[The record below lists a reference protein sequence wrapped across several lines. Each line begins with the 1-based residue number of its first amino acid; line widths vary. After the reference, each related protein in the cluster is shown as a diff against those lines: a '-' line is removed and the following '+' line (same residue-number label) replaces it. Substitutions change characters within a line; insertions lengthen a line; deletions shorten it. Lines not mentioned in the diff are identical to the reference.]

1 MSSSIQHK
9 DSVNEFIDNFN
20 LKLFFFITRKSIPFI
35 IVFGIICVLI
45 PFLYIRYSNPIFE
58 TNASLIRKKG
68 NDENNFLS
76 KDANSLVKNDDETK
90 INRDIQLI
98 KSDILIDKTIET
110 YNLKYELYKN
120 GVLPFKK
127 FEIFPISNDI
137 ILSNTE
143 VKNVALYGVDILLDF
158 EEKSYSISYEL
169 NGEIVSKE
177 NLAYGKTFANK
188 DLIINISPTS
198 KRGNLG
204 DYTFKINNENAIK
217 SYIQGLINVE
227 LGPNQNIVLYS
238 RTHNTPKSIFVMNK
252 LIENFLEYDK
262 KENQEK
268 IEKSLVYIE
277 QQLQIFKDEY
287 WKNEKEF
294 NNFKQSNLMYE
305 PSSQLTEYLDNIK
318 KLNDSKLDLE
328 NQIKELNRL
337 KGNSKSKL
345 SNSIMESSDMASEI
359 TEIQNLV
366 DAKNNL
372 LLDYK
377 PTHPT
382 IKLIES
388 RLNFAIEFSKN
399 KIGKKIQINEDK
411 IFTLRQKLSEIKG
424 NLNSFP
430 NLNSQFSQLE
440 KESQIKEKFIFDL
453 LEKQNQFLV
462 NKSSIISDYIVL
474 QPPKVKAEIISPKK
488 NLLYTTGLLIFALV
502 SLVLVLIRYILFDK
516 IVSMKYI
523 QTNTNV
529 PILGVIPFVE
539 EAQDQS
545 EKTKTSP
552 LTKIVVNTGS
562 KSKISEAFK
571 KMRAN
576 MKYIHNSEFQTIA
589 ATSTISGE
597 GKTFV
602 LSNLAVVYAQ
612 LNKKVVIIDL
622 DLRKPRIA
630 KSFKLNNSIGMS
642 TILSNNSDIDSAIQH
657 LPSVD
662 NIDVITSG
670 PIPPNPSELILS
682 ARFNEVLD
690 YLKTQYDYVFIDTP
704 PVGLVNES
712 IEIINKVDIPIYVV
726 RANYSK
732 MEFLSNLNEIHHQF
746 NDKKLY
752 LVVNQFGVGASY
764 YLNNSYGYGYGYGSY
779 GKEYTEKHDGYYTEK
794 IVKKSPKNR
803 LKTFFDWKL

>member
-20 LKLFFFITRKSIPFI
+20 LKLFFFILRKSIPFI
-35 IVFGIICVLI
+35 LILGILSILI

-68 NDENNFLS
+68 NEENNILS
-76 KDANSLVKNDDETK
+76 KEVNTIVKNDDETK

-98 KSDILIDKTIET
+98 KSDILIDKTIES

-120 GVLPFKK
+120 GLLPFNR
-127 FEIFPISNDI
+127 FEIFPVSKELVISNAA
-137 ILSNTE
+137 
-143 VKNVALYGVDILLDF
+143 VKNPALYGKEITIDF
-158 EEKSYSISYEL
+158 DDKTYSLYYNIDG
-169 NGEIVSKE
+169 NIVSKE
-177 NLAYGKTFANK
+177 NLGYGKTFANK
-188 DLIINISPTS
+188 DFMVNISTTTS
-198 KRGNLG
+198 KTRGK
-204 DYTFKINNENAIK
+204 YTFKFNNHDAIK
-217 SYIQGLINVE
+217 SYIQNLINVE
-227 LGPNQNIVLYS
+227 LGPNKNIILYT
-238 RTHNTPKSIFVMNK
+238 RTHNTPKSLSILNT
-252 LIENFLEYDK
+252 LIQNFLEYDK
-262 KENQEK
+262 NENQEK
-268 IEKSLVYIE
+268 IEKSLIYID

-287 WKNEKEF
+287 WKNEREF
-294 NNFKQSNLMYE
+294 TSFKQSNLMYE
-305 PSSQLTEYLDNIK
+305 PSSQLTEYLENIK
-318 KLNDSKLDLE
+318 KLNDSKLELD

-345 SNSIMESSDMASEI
+345 SNNIMESSDLAEEISEI
-359 TEIQNLV
+359 QALV
-366 DAKNNL
+366 NEKNTL

-382 IKLIES
+382 IKLIDNK
-388 RLNFAIEFSKN
+388 LNFAIEFSKN
-399 KIGKKIQINEDK
+399 KIGKKIQVNEDK

-430 NLNSQFSQLE
+430 NLNSQYSQLE

-453 LEKQNQFLV
+453 LDKQNQFLV
-462 NKSSIISDYIVL
+462 NKSSIVSDYIVL
-474 QPPKVKAEIISPKK
+474 QPPKVKEEIISPKK
-488 NLLYTTGLLIFALV
+488 NILYTSGILIFFLASIILT
-502 SLVLVLIRYILFDK
+502 LIRYLLFDK

-523 QTNTNV
+523 QMNTNV

-539 EAQDQS
+539 DAQDQS
-545 EKTKTSP
+545 EKSKSSP
-552 LTKIVVNTGS
+552 LTKIVVNSGS

-576 MKYIHNSEFQTIA
+576 MKYIHSSEFKTIA

-597 GKTFV
+597 GKTFI

-630 KSFKLNNSIGMS
+630 KSFKLNNSLGMS

-657 LPSVD
+657 LPTIE

-682 ARFNEVLD
+682 ARFNEVLE
-690 YLKTQYDYVFIDTP
+690 YLKTKYDYVFIDTP

-732 MEFLSNLNEIHHQF
+732 LDFLANLNEIHHQF

-764 YLNNSYGYGYGYGSY
+764 YLNNSYGYGYGSY

-794 IVKKSPKNR
+794 VVNKGPESKFKK
-803 LKTFFDWKL
+803 FFDWKL

>member
-1 MSSSIQHK
+1 MNNSIQHK

-20 LKLFFFITRKSIPFI
+20 LKLFLFIFKKSLIFI
-35 IVFGIICVLI
+35 IIIGILGFLL
-45 PFLYIRYSNPIFE
+45 PFLYVRYSDPIFE
-58 TNASLIRKKG
+58 TNATLIRKKG
-68 NDENNFLS
+68 NDENNLLS
-76 KDANSLVKNDDETK
+76 KDIANVSKNDDETK

-98 KSDILIDKTIET
+98 KSDILIDNTLPT
-110 YNLKYELYKN
+110 YNLRYELYKN

-127 FEIFPISNDI
+127 FEIYPITNELNISECI
-137 ILSNTE
+137 I
-143 VKNVALYGVDILLDF
+143 KNSTLYGQDIELDF
-158 EEKSYSISYEL
+158 DKNSYSVSYKL
-169 NGEIVSKE
+169 NGKKIKAEKLE
-177 NLAYGKTFANK
+177 YGKMFSNN
-188 DLIINISPTS
+188 DLSLNLTPIDK
-198 KRGNLG
+198 KRTRG
-204 DYTFKINNENAIK
+204 DYTFKINNDLAIK
-217 SYIQGLINVE
+217 AYIQGLVNVE
-227 LGPNQNIVLYS
+227 LGQNQNIILYS
-238 RTHNTPKSIFVMNK
+238 RTHNTPKSIFVINK
-252 LIENFLEYDK
+252 MIENFLEYDK
-262 KENQEK
+262 NENQEK
-268 IEKSLVYIE
+268 IEKSLNYID
-277 QQLQIFKDEY
+277 QQIQIFKDEY
-287 WKNEKEF
+287 WKNEREF
-294 NNFKQSNLMYE
+294 TSFKQSNLLYE
-305 PSSQLTEYLDNIK
+305 PTSQLTEYLDNIK
-318 KLNDSKLDLE
+318 KLTDSKLELE

-345 SNSIMESSDMASEI
+345 SNNIVESADLINEISEI
-359 TEIQNLV
+359 QTLI
-366 DAKNNL
+366 DAKNNM

-377 PTHPT
+377 PTHPS
-382 IKLIES
+382 IKLIDT
-388 RLNFAIEFSKN
+388 RLNLAIEFSKN

-411 IFTLRQKLSEIKG
+411 IFSLREKLNEIKG
-424 NLNSFP
+424 DLNSFP
-430 NLNSQFSQLE
+430 NLNSQYSQLE

-462 NKSSIISDYIVL
+462 NKSSIVSDYIVL
-474 QPPKVKAEIISPKK
+474 QPPKVKAEVISPKK
-488 NLLYTTGLLIFALV
+488 NLLYTSGILFSFLISIL
-502 SLVLVLIRYILFDK
+502 LVLIRYLLFDK

-523 QTNTNV
+523 QMNTKV

-539 EAQDQS
+539 DATDNSQ
-545 EKTKTSP
+545 KTKNSP

-576 MKYIHNSEFQTIA
+576 MKYIHISDFKTIA

-597 GKTFV
+597 GKTFI

-642 TILSNNSDIDSAIQH
+642 TILSNNSDIENAIQK
-657 LPSVD
+657 LPFVD

-670 PIPPNPSELILS
+670 PIPPNPSELVLS
-682 ARFNEVLD
+682 SRFNEVLD
-690 YLKTQYDYVFIDTP
+690 YLKSKYDYVFIDTP

-732 MEFLSNLNEIHHQF
+732 LEFLSNLNEIHHQF

-764 YLNNSYGYGYGYGSY
+764 YLNSNYGYGYGYGSY
-779 GKEYTEKHDGYYTEK
+779 GKEYSEKHDGYYSEK
-794 IVKKSPKNR
+794 IEN
-803 LKTFFDWKL
+803 KTKVNKLRKFFDWKL

>member
-1 MSSSIQHK
+1 MNRPIEHK
-9 DSVNEFIDNFN
+9 DSVNEFINNFN
-20 LKLFFFITRKSIPFI
+20 LKLFFFILKKSMPFI
-35 IVFGIICVLI
+35 LIIGIASILI

-68 NDENNFLS
+68 NDDKNILS
-76 KDANSLVKNDDETK
+76 KEINSVVKNDDETK

-98 KSDILIDKTIET
+98 NSDILIDKTIES
-110 YNLKYELYKN
+110 YDVKYELYKN
-120 GVLPFKK
+120 GFLPFKK
-127 FEIFPISNDI
+127 FEIFPVSNELKISNTY
-137 ILSNTE
+137 L
-143 VKNVALYGVDILLDF
+143 KNSALYGIPFTLDF
-158 EEKSYSISYEL
+158 GEKSYSISYKFDGEL
-169 NGEIVSKE
+169 ISKDDLE
-177 NLAYGKTFANK
+177 YGKTFTNK
-188 DLIINISPTS
+188 DLTINITPNS
-198 KRGNLG
+198 KKTKGK
-204 DYTFKINNENAIK
+204 YTFKFNSNEAIK
-217 SYIQGLINVE
+217 SYIQNLINVE
-227 LGPNQNIVLYS
+227 LGPNQNIILFT
-238 RTHNTPKSIFVMNK
+238 RTHNTAKSLSLMNT
-252 LIENFLEYDK
+252 LINNFLEYDK
-262 KENQEK
+262 NENQEK
-268 IEKSLVYIE
+268 IEKSLVYIDH
-277 QQLQIFKDEY
+277 QLQVFKDEY
-287 WKNEKEF
+287 WKNEREF
-294 NNFKQSNLMYE
+294 TSFKQSNLLYE
-305 PSSQLTEYLDNIK
+305 PSSQLSEYLENIK
-318 KLNDSKLDLE
+318 KLNESKLDLE
-328 NQIKELNRL
+328 NQINELNRL

-345 SNSIMESSDMASEI
+345 SNSIMESSDLSDEISEI
-359 TEIQNLV
+359 QTLV
-366 DAKNNL
+366 NEKNNL

-382 IKLIES
+382 IKLIENK
-388 RLNFAIEFSKN
+388 LNFAIEFSKN
-399 KIGKKIQINEDK
+399 KISKKIQINEDK

-430 NLNSQFSQLE
+430 NLNSQYSQLE

-462 NKSSIISDYIVL
+462 NKSSIVSDYIVL
-474 QPPKVKAEIISPKK
+474 QPPKINQEIISPKK
-488 NLLYTTGLLIFALV
+488 NLLYTTSILLF
-502 SLVLVLIRYILFDK
+502 VLASIILILIRYILFDK

-539 EAQDQS
+539 DAMDQS
-545 EKTKTSP
+545 EKTKSSP
-552 LTKIVVNTGS
+552 TTKIVVNSGS

-576 MKYIHNSEFQTIA
+576 MKYVHSSDFKTIA

-597 GKTFV
+597 GKTFI

-612 LNKKVVIIDL
+612 LNKKVIIIDL

-657 LPSVD
+657 LPSID

-682 ARFNEVLD
+682 NRFNEVLE

-712 IEIINKVDIPIYVV
+712 IEIINKVDIPIYVI

-732 MEFLSNLNEIHHQF
+732 MEFLANLNEIHHQF

-764 YLNNSYGYGYGYGSY
+764 YLNNNYGYGYGSY
-779 GKEYTEKHDGYYTEK
+779 GKEYTEKHDGYYTESN
-794 IVKKSPKNR
+794 IDKKKENR
-803 LKTFFDWKL
+803 FKKFFDWKL

>member
-1 MSSSIQHK
+1 MNRPIEHK
-9 DSVNEFIDNFN
+9 DSVNEFINNFN
-20 LKLFFFITRKSIPFI
+20 LKLFFFILKKSMPFI
-35 IVFGIICVLI
+35 LIIGIASILI

-68 NDENNFLS
+68 NDDKNILS
-76 KDANSLVKNDDETK
+76 KEINSVVKNDDETK

-98 KSDILIDKTIET
+98 NSDILIDKTIES
-110 YNLKYELYKN
+110 YDVKYELYKN
-120 GVLPFKK
+120 GFLPFKK
-127 FEIFPISNDI
+127 FEIFPVSNELKISNTY
-137 ILSNTE
+137 L
-143 VKNVALYGVDILLDF
+143 KNSALYGIPFTLDF
-158 EEKSYSISYEL
+158 GEKSYSISYKSDGEL
-169 NGEIVSKE
+169 ISKDDLE
-177 NLAYGKTFANK
+177 YGKTFTNK
-188 DLIINISPTS
+188 DLTINITPNS
-198 KRGNLG
+198 KKTKGK
-204 DYTFKINNENAIK
+204 YTFKFNSNEAIK
-217 SYIQGLINVE
+217 SYIQNLINVE
-227 LGPNQNIVLYS
+227 LGPNQNIILFT
-238 RTHNTPKSIFVMNK
+238 RTHNTAKSLSLMNT
-252 LIENFLEYDK
+252 LINNFLEYDK
-262 KENQEK
+262 NENQEK
-268 IEKSLVYIE
+268 IEKSLVYIDH
-277 QQLQIFKDEY
+277 QLQVFKDEY
-287 WKNEKEF
+287 WKNEREF
-294 NNFKQSNLMYE
+294 TSFKQSNLLYE
-305 PSSQLTEYLDNIK
+305 PSSQLSEYLENIK
-318 KLNDSKLDLE
+318 KLNESKLDLE
-328 NQIKELNRL
+328 NQINELNRL

-345 SNSIMESSDMASEI
+345 SNSIMESSDLSDEISEI
-359 TEIQNLV
+359 QTLV
-366 DAKNNL
+366 NEKNNL

-382 IKLIES
+382 IKLIENK
-388 RLNFAIEFSKN
+388 LNFAIEFSKN
-399 KIGKKIQINEDK
+399 KISKKIQINEDK

-430 NLNSQFSQLE
+430 NLNSQYSQLE

-462 NKSSIISDYIVL
+462 NKSSIVSDYIVL
-474 QPPKVKAEIISPKK
+474 QPPKINQEIISPKK
-488 NLLYTTGLLIFALV
+488 NLLYTTSILLF
-502 SLVLVLIRYILFDK
+502 VLASIILILIRYILFDK

-539 EAQDQS
+539 DAMDQS
-545 EKTKTSP
+545 EKTKSSP
-552 LTKIVVNTGS
+552 TTKIVVNSGS

-576 MKYIHNSEFQTIA
+576 MKYVHSSDFKTIA

-597 GKTFV
+597 GKTFI

-612 LNKKVVIIDL
+612 LNKKVIIIDL

-657 LPSVD
+657 LPSID

-682 ARFNEVLD
+682 NRFNEVLE

-712 IEIINKVDIPIYVV
+712 IEIINKVDIPIYVI

-732 MEFLSNLNEIHHQF
+732 MEFLANLNEIHHQF

-764 YLNNSYGYGYGYGSY
+764 YLNNNYGYGYGSY
-779 GKEYTEKHDGYYTEK
+779 GKEYTEKHDGYYTESK
-794 IVKKSPKNR
+794 IDKKKENR
-803 LKTFFDWKL
+803 FKKFFDWKL

>member
-20 LKLFFFITRKSIPFI
+20 LKLFFFILRKSVPFI
-35 IVFGIICVLI
+35 IILGFLSILI

-68 NDENNFLS
+68 NEENNILS
-76 KDANSLVKNDDETK
+76 KEVNTIVKNDDETK

-98 KSDILIDKTIET
+98 KSDILIDKTIES

-120 GVLPFKK
+120 GFLPFNR
-127 FEIFPISNDI
+127 FEIFPVSKELIISNA
-137 ILSNTE
+137 E
-143 VKNVALYGVDILLDF
+143 VKNPGLFGKEITIDF
-158 EEKSYSISYEL
+158 NNTSYSIYY
-169 NGEIVSKE
+169 NIDGNIVSKE
-177 NLAYGKTFANK
+177 DLGYGKTFANK
-188 DLIINISPTS
+188 DLMINISTTTS
-198 KRGNLG
+198 KTRGK
-204 DYTFKINNENAIK
+204 YTFKFNNHDAIK
-217 SYIQGLINVE
+217 SYIQNLINVE
-227 LGPNQNIVLYS
+227 LGPNKNIILYT
-238 RTHNTPKSIFVMNK
+238 RTHNTPKSLSILNT
-252 LIENFLEYDK
+252 LIQNFLEYDK
-262 KENQEK
+262 NENQEK
-268 IEKSLVYIE
+268 IEKSLIYID

-287 WKNEKEF
+287 WKNEREF
-294 NNFKQSNLMYE
+294 TSFKQSNLMYE
-305 PSSQLTEYLDNIK
+305 PTSQLTEYLENIK
-318 KLNDSKLDLE
+318 KLNDSKLDLD

-345 SNSIMESSDMASEI
+345 SNNIMESSDLAEEISEI
-359 TEIQNLV
+359 QALV
-366 DAKNNL
+366 DEKNTL

-377 PTHPT
+377 TTHPT
-382 IKLIES
+382 IKLIDNK
-388 RLNFAIEFSKN
+388 LNFAIEFSKN
-399 KIGKKIQINEDK
+399 KIGKKIQVNEDK
-411 IFTLRQKLSEIKG
+411 IFSLRQKLSEIKG

-430 NLNSQFSQLE
+430 NLNSQYSQLE

-453 LEKQNQFLV
+453 LDKQNQFLV
-462 NKSSIISDYIVL
+462 NKSSIVSDYIVL
-474 QPPKVKAEIISPKK
+474 QPPKVKEEIISPKK
-488 NLLYTTGLLIFALV
+488 NILYTSGILLFFLASIILT
-502 SLVLVLIRYILFDK
+502 LIRYLLFDK

-523 QTNTNV
+523 QMNTNV

-539 EAQDQS
+539 DAQDQS
-545 EKTKTSP
+545 EKSKSSP
-552 LTKIVVNTGS
+552 LTKIVVNSGS

-576 MKYIHNSEFQTIA
+576 MKYIHSSDFKTIA

-597 GKTFV
+597 GKTFI

-630 KSFKLNNSIGMS
+630 KSFKLNNSLGMS

-657 LPSVD
+657 LPTIE

-682 ARFNEVLD
+682 TRFNEVLE
-690 YLKTQYDYVFIDTP
+690 YLKTKYDYVFIDTP

-732 MEFLSNLNEIHHQF
+732 LDFLANLNEIHHQF

-764 YLNNSYGYGYGYGSY
+764 YLNNSYGYGYGSY

-794 IVKKSPKNR
+794 VVKKGPESKF
-803 LKTFFDWKL
+803 KKFFDWKL

>member
-20 LKLFFFITRKSIPFI
+20 LKLFLFILRKSVPFI
-35 IVFGIICVLI
+35 IILGFLSILI

-68 NDENNFLS
+68 NEENNILS
-76 KDANSLVKNDDETK
+76 KEVNTIVKNDDENK

-98 KSDILIDKTIET
+98 KSDILIDKTIES
-110 YNLKYELYKN
+110 YNLNYELYKN
-120 GVLPFKK
+120 GFLPFNR
-127 FEIFPISNDI
+127 FEIFPVSKELMISNA
-137 ILSNTE
+137 E
-143 VKNVALYGVDILLDF
+143 VKNPALFGKEITIDF
-158 EEKSYSISYEL
+158 DDKSYSIYY
-169 NGEIVSKE
+169 NIDGNIVSKE
-177 NLAYGKTFANK
+177 DLEYGKTFANK
-188 DLIINISPTS
+188 DLMINISTTTS
-198 KRGNLG
+198 KTRGK
-204 DYTFKINNENAIK
+204 YTFKFNNNNAIK
-217 SYIQGLINVE
+217 TYIQNLINVE
-227 LGPNQNIVLYS
+227 IGPNKNIILYT
-238 RTHNTPKSIFVMNK
+238 RTHNTPKSLSILNT
-252 LIENFLEYDK
+252 LIQNFLEYDK
-262 KENQEK
+262 NENQEK
-268 IEKSLVYIE
+268 IEKSLIYID

-287 WKNEKEF
+287 WKNEREF
-294 NNFKQSNLMYE
+294 TSFKQSNLMYE
-305 PSSQLTEYLDNIK
+305 PTSQLTEYLENIK
-318 KLNDSKLDLE
+318 KLNDSKLDLD

-345 SNSIMESSDMASEI
+345 SNNIIESSDLAEEISEI
-359 TEIQNLV
+359 QALV
-366 DAKNNL
+366 DEKNTL

-382 IKLIES
+382 IKLIDNK
-388 RLNFAIEFSKN
+388 LNFAIEFSKN
-399 KIGKKIQINEDK
+399 KIGKKIQVNEDK
-411 IFTLRQKLSEIKG
+411 IFSLRQKLSEIKG

-430 NLNSQFSQLE
+430 NLNSQYSQLE

-453 LEKQNQFLV
+453 LDKQNQFLV
-462 NKSSIISDYIVL
+462 NKSSIVSDYIVL
-474 QPPKVKAEIISPKK
+474 QPPKVKEEIISPKK
-488 NLLYTTGLLIFALV
+488 NILYTSGILFFFLASIILT
-502 SLVLVLIRYILFDK
+502 LIRYLLFDK

-523 QTNTNV
+523 QMNTNV

-539 EAQDQS
+539 DAQDQS
-545 EKTKTSP
+545 EKSKSSP

-576 MKYIHNSEFQTIA
+576 MKYIHSSDFKTIA

-597 GKTFV
+597 GKTFI

-630 KSFKLNNSIGMS
+630 KSFKLNNSFGMS

-657 LPSVD
+657 LPTIE
-662 NIDVITSG
+662 NIDIITSG

-682 ARFNEVLD
+682 ARFNEVLE
-690 YLKTQYDYVFIDTP
+690 YLKTKYDYVFIDTP

-732 MEFLSNLNEIHHQF
+732 LDFLANLNEIHHQF

-779 GKEYTEKHDGYYTEK
+779 GKEYIERHDGYYTEK
-794 IVKKSPKNR
+794 VVKKGPESK
-803 LKTFFDWKL
+803 LKKFFDWKL

>member
-1 MSSSIQHK
+1 LSNPIQHK

-20 LKLFFFITRKSIPFI
+20 LKLFLFISKKSIAFI
-35 IVFGIICVLI
+35 IILGFISILI

-68 NDENNFLS
+68 NEENNILS
-76 KDANSLVKNDDETK
+76 KEMNSVVKNDDETK

-98 KSDILIDKTIET
+98 KSDILIDKTIES
-110 YNLKYELYKN
+110 YELNYELYKN
-120 GVLPFKK
+120 GFLPFKK
-127 FEIFPISNDI
+127 FEIYPVSNELNI
-137 ILSNTE
+137 KNTQ
-143 VKNVALYGVDILLDF
+143 VKNSLLYGKDITLNF
-158 EEKSYSISYEL
+158 EEKTYDISYSI
-169 NGEIVSKE
+169 NGELISREK
-177 NLAYGKTFANK
+177 LKYGKTFENK
-188 DLIINISPTS
+188 DLSINITPFTS
-198 KRGNLG
+198 KTEGK
-204 DYTFKINNENAIK
+204 YTFKFNNHDAIK
-217 SYIQGLINVE
+217 SYIQQLINVE
-227 LGPNQNIVLYS
+227 LGQNQNIILYS
-238 RTHNTPKSIFVMNK
+238 RTHNTAKSISIMNQ
-252 LIENFLEYDK
+252 LIQNFLEYDK
-262 KENQEK
+262 NENQEK
-268 IEKSLVYIE
+268 IEKSLTYID

-287 WKNEKEF
+287 WKNEREF
-294 NNFKQSNLMYE
+294 TSFKQSNLMYE
-305 PSSQLTEYLDNIK
+305 PTGQLTEYLENIK
-318 KLNDSKLDLE
+318 KLNDSKLELE

-345 SNSIMESSDMASEI
+345 SNNIMESSDLADEISEI
-359 TEIQNLV
+359 QTLV
-366 DAKNNL
+366 DEKNNL

-377 PTHPT
+377 PTHPA
-382 IKLIES
+382 IKLIENK
-388 RLNFAIEFSKN
+388 LNFAIEFSKN
-399 KIGKKIQINEDK
+399 KIGKKIQNNEDK
-411 IFTLRQKLSEIKG
+411 IFSLRQKLNEIKG
-424 NLNSFP
+424 DLNAFP
-430 NLNSQFSQLE
+430 NLNSQFSHLE

-453 LEKQNQFLV
+453 LDKQNQFLV
-462 NKSSIISDYIVL
+462 SKSSIISDYIVL
-474 QPPKVKAEIISPKK
+474 QPPKVKSEIISPKK
-488 NLLYTTGLLIFALV
+488 NLLYTSSIFIFVLASLILV
-502 SLVLVLIRYILFDK
+502 IIRYILFDK

-523 QTNTNV
+523 QMNTNV
-529 PILGVIPFVE
+529 PILGMIPFVE
-539 EAQDQS
+539 DAQDHS
-545 EKTKTSP
+545 EKTKSSP
-552 LTKIVVNTGS
+552 TTKIVVNSGS

-576 MKYIHNSEFQTIA
+576 MKYIHSSDFQTVA

-597 GKTFV
+597 GKTFI

-630 KSFKLNNSIGMS
+630 KSFKLNNSLGMS
-642 TILSNNSDIDSAIQH
+642 TILSNNSDIESAIQH

-682 ARFNEVLD
+682 ARFNEVLE
-690 YLKTQYDYVFIDTP
+690 YLKTKYDYVFIDTP

-794 IVKKSPKNR
+794 VVKKSPKSR
-803 LKTFFDWKL
+803 FKKFFDWKL